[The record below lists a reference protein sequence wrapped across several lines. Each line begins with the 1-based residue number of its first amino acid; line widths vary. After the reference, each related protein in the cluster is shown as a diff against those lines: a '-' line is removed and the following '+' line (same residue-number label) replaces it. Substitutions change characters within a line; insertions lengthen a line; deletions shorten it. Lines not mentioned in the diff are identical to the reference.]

1 MSTNSLRTLRF
12 EASQPPGRS
21 ASPNSRT
28 LFGRFPRVLAISIA
42 TAAAFVTIGCGSHS
56 QFQSPATSAAVTGM
70 RGKVRGGQQPITGST
85 IQLYAAGT
93 TGDGSAAT
101 PLLTTPVATDS
112 SGDFTITNDYTCPT
126 PSTNVYLAA
135 TGGNPGLG
143 LGTNNPNISM
153 IAALGPCSNLN
164 SSTYVFV
171 NEATTIASV
180 FPFTQFM
187 TSYSA
192 LGSTTL
198 AADVTAIDNDFAT
211 VNEFVDTTNGTLP
224 GPSLPAGD
232 GADTTKLYTLSN
244 IVSTCINSP
253 GGIAGDGSPCGNFFL
268 YATPPSGSGVAA
280 PTDIVGALLD
290 IANYPT
296 NNLAQLF
303 ALAPSTGPFQPTLPV
318 APADWTIR
326 IEPSITLSLPSTLIG
341 NGNTLTGTVTLGQAA
356 PGGGL
361 TVNVSSSQ
369 AGFVTVNSVA
379 ATTVSIA
386 AGATSGTFLYQ
397 GVAGGTSV
405 IEASATGYISD
416 TASVTSTA
424 SLISLG
430 TIPTLAPGQ
439 MVSLPLSLGTAAPAG
454 GVTINFATAAGAPA
468 PTSLATVVPAS
479 VFISAGL
486 TVPTANPQVTGGT
499 IGSTQITATATGY
512 APDVVTV
519 NVSVTAA
526 FNPNTL
532 SMPVSPPPGSLNL
545 TISAPAPTGGI
556 SFTLGSNNT
565 AAATVPASATIL
577 AGATS
582 VAIPVTGVAAGTATI
597 SASSPGITTVAATV
611 NVGGAIS
618 VSNATVGQY
627 MQGSMNVSLATTPT
641 AAITVIVTSGSSS
654 VMLSKSSTA
663 VGSPSVTFSGI
674 TTSFVGTVY
683 VQGQSLGVG
692 MPGSSLITAVAS
704 SGYANGTGTVTV
716 DPSGF
721 VINPGQ
727 GSITT
732 TTLSPATNITLQPA
746 ILSPMTLAY
755 AGTGQLN
762 PGIGPIS
769 VPMTSSLPG
778 VGTVTSPVIFN
789 GGDSSD
795 TASFQP
801 VGGGGPTT
809 IAISGPPTINSGL
822 GPQLTFSTPNGY
834 QSITATVT
842 QPTTTVSSTTI
853 GQFMQ
858 GSINVSLQT
867 APLVPINV
875 VVSSNSS
882 SVLLSKSSTTVGSP
896 SLTFTSVTSSS
907 IGTIY
912 VQGQPLGG
920 GAGATGSATIK
931 ATSTI
936 ASNGNP
942 SGFADGSGTVTV
954 DPSGFIINPSQGSIA
969 TTTLSPPTNITLEPV
984 ILNPGTLT
992 YAGSGQLDPGVTMAY
1007 PASYSVYMSSSAP
1020 GVGTISSPVVF
1031 NDGDSSDT
1039 ASFQP
1044 VSAGGPITISIV
1056 GPTPTG
1062 FSTPSQYQSITA
1074 TVTQPTTTVSS
1085 TTIGQFMQGSII
1097 VSLQTAPLVPINVV
1111 VSSNSS
1117 SVLLSKSSTTVGS
1130 PSLMFSSVTS
1140 SSIGTIYVQG
1150 QPLGTPGATAS
1161 ATIKATSTIAS
1172 NGNPSGFA
1180 DGMGTV
1186 TVDPSGFVINPS
1198 QGNITTTT
1206 FSTPTTVTLE
1216 PVILNPGVLTYAGSG
1231 QLNPGFSQIG
1241 VYITSSSLAVGT
1253 ISTSPVLFNQDDSS
1267 DSTTFQPVA
1276 SGTTTIAL
1284 GTTPPTG
1291 FSLPTDYQS
1300 ITAAVSAPNSSIG
1313 NATIGANMQT
1323 SVNVSLATAP
1333 PSAVTVTV
1341 TSNGPSIAT
1350 ISKSATVVGGT
1361 SLTFTNVTSTNV
1373 GTIYVQGQTV
1383 GTTTAT
1389 VAAPGY
1395 NNGNGNITVMP
1406 SGFAINPSQGAINT
1420 TTLSTPTTVTL
1431 EPVILNPG
1439 VLTYAGSGQL
1449 NPGIGPFGVVFTSSN
1464 TSVGTITTSPVV
1476 FNPGDFFDSTT
1487 FQPAGSGTSTLAIGA
1502 VTNNG
1507 GPLSTAFS
1515 TPSQYQS
1522 ISATVTAPNIT
1533 VSNAT
1538 VGANMQGTINVSLG
1552 TAPTV
1557 PMNVTVT
1564 SSAPG
1569 TVLVSK
1575 SASSAGTIVLG
1586 VNSVTFTSVTSTSVG
1601 TVYVQGQTLGSATL
1615 TGSAVITSSGVGG
1628 TYNNGTGT
1636 ITVMPSGF
1644 VINPSQGNIS
1654 TTTFSTPITVTLE
1667 PVILNPGVLTYAGSG
1682 QLNPGI
1688 GPFGVVF
1695 SSSNTNAGTI
1705 LTSPVVFNAG
1715 DSSDSTMFQPGPSSG
1730 TTTLAIGTV
1739 TNNGPMLPTA
1749 FMVPSQYLNITATVT
1764 APNIT
1769 VGNATVGEYMQGT
1782 VNVSLGTAP
1791 LVPVNVTVTSS
1802 APGTVLV
1809 SKSAS
1814 SAGTIV
1820 LGVNSVTFTSVT
1832 STNVGTVYVQG
1843 QGNTGTATI
1852 KAVAT
1857 NTSNGNP
1864 AGYNSGT
1871 GTITVDPSGFVIN
1884 PSQGNITATPQSNPT
1899 TITLEPAILNPGIL
1913 TYAGTG
1919 TLNPNVTF
1927 SLLMTSSNTSVGTL
1941 STYTVDFPTGG
1952 ASSATT
1958 IFQPGTS
1965 PGTTT
1970 LALAINGLHGY
1981 SFSTPSQYQSITAT
1995 LTTPNINISNTTT
2008 GVSLE
2013 TPVNISLSATPLTP
2027 VNVTVTS
2034 NGTSIATVSNSAST
2048 FGQPSVTFTGV
2059 TSTSVGTVW
2068 VQGQS
2073 LGTTTLTVT
2082 ASGYNKG
2089 TGTVTVNPSG
2099 FVINPSQ
2106 GNISTTPTSPATTV
2120 TLEPAILTP
2129 GILTYAGAAE
2139 LNPGIGPF
2147 NIGIT
2152 SSNTVA
2158 GNITTSPVVFH
2169 GGDSSDSTT
2178 FQPAAAGTTNLVL
2191 GAQPAGFS
2199 TPTQYQQITANVV
2212 AALTASI
2219 GSTTTGIDI
2228 ETPVNVELGTA
2239 PGGPGIA
2246 VTVSIANGTGSANI
2260 SSNSSVAGVAG
2271 ANVTFNNVTG
2281 TNVGTVWVQGLT
2293 TGTATLTVTAP
2304 GYTMGT
2310 NTVTID
2316 PSGFI
2321 ITSGNISTT
2330 TFSPPTTI
2338 DVQPAIL
2345 NPGIL
2350 TVYTYGQ
2357 LSPGVGAPQI
2367 DVVNTGNIAIGSITT
2382 SPVTFT
2388 SGSTLE
2394 TTSFLPSNAGTT
2406 TISLGAQP
2414 VPFSLPSQQQYTQI
2428 TATVVAPSSNVNSVT
2443 TGVYMEAPTYI
2454 ELGVAPQGTVGLN
2467 VSIANSPSSPG
2478 APVAAISSSPTTVG
2492 GANLVLNATTSTV
2505 GPIYVQGLN
2514 QGTAIITVTPAGEYA
2529 PSTGTVTVD
2538 SVRFHHQLGQYHDD
2552 TNLIADDGDGRA
2564 RSADAGPADVLRL
2577 RPA

>member
-1 MSTNSLRTLRF
+1 
-12 EASQPPGRS
+12 
-21 ASPNSRT
+21 
-28 LFGRFPRVLAISIA
+28 
-42 TAAAFVTIGCGSHS
+42 
-56 QFQSPATSAAVTGM
+56 
-70 RGKVRGGQQPITGST
+70 
-85 IQLYAAGT
+85 
-93 TGDGSAAT
+93 
-101 PLLTTPVATDS
+101 
-112 SGDFTITNDYTCPT
+112 
-126 PSTNVYLAA
+126 
-135 TGGNPGLG
+135 
-143 LGTNNPNISM
+143 
-153 IAALGPCSNLN
+153 
-164 SSTYVFV
+164 
-171 NEATTIASV
+171 
-180 FPFTQFM
+180 
-187 TSYSA
+187 
-192 LGSTTL
+192 
-198 AADVTAIDNDFAT
+198 
-211 VNEFVDTTNGTLP
+211 
-224 GPSLPAGD
+224 
-232 GADTTKLYTLSN
+232 
-244 IVSTCINSP
+244 
-253 GGIAGDGSPCGNFFL
+253 
-268 YATPPSGSGVAA
+268 
-280 PTDIVGALLD
+280 
-290 IANYPT
+290 
-296 NNLAQLF
+296 
-303 ALAPSTGPFQPTLPV
+303 
-318 APADWTIR
+318 
-326 IEPSITLSLPSTLIG
+326 
-341 NGNTLTGTVTLGQAA
+341 
-356 PGGGL
+356 
-361 TVNVSSSQ
+361 
-369 AGFVTVNSVA
+369 
-379 ATTVSIA
+379 
-386 AGATSGTFLYQ
+386 
-397 GVAGGTSV
+397 
-405 IEASATGYISD
+405 
-416 TASVTSTA
+416 
-424 SLISLG
+424 
-430 TIPTLAPGQ
+430 
-439 MVSLPLSLGTAAPAG
+439 
-454 GVTINFATAAGAPA
+454 
-468 PTSLATVVPAS
+468 
-479 VFISAGL
+479 
-486 TVPTANPQVTGGT
+486 
-499 IGSTQITATATGY
+499 
-512 APDVVTV
+512 
-519 NVSVTAA
+519 
-526 FNPNTL
+526 
-532 SMPVSPPPGSLNL
+532 
-545 TISAPAPTGGI
+545 
-556 SFTLGSNNT
+556 
-565 AAATVPASATIL
+565 
-577 AGATS
+577 
-582 VAIPVTGVAAGTATI
+582 
-597 SASSPGITTVAATV
+597 
-611 NVGGAIS
+611 
-618 VSNATVGQY
+618 
-627 MQGSMNVSLATTPT
+627 
-641 AAITVIVTSGSSS
+641 
-654 VMLSKSSTA
+654 
-663 VGSPSVTFSGI
+663 
-674 TTSFVGTVY
+674 
-683 VQGQSLGVG
+683 
-692 MPGSSLITAVAS
+692 
-704 SGYANGTGTVTV
+704 
-716 DPSGF
+716 
-721 VINPGQ
+721 
-727 GSITT
+727 
-732 TTLSPATNITLQPA
+732 
-746 ILSPMTLAY
+746 
-755 AGTGQLN
+755 
-762 PGIGPIS
+762 
-769 VPMTSSLPG
+769 
-778 VGTVTSPVIFN
+778 
-789 GGDSSD
+789 
-795 TASFQP
+795 
-801 VGGGGPTT
+801 
-809 IAISGPPTINSGL
+809 
-822 GPQLTFSTPNGY
+822 
-834 QSITATVT
+834 
-842 QPTTTVSSTTI
+842 
-853 GQFMQ
+853 
-858 GSINVSLQT
+858 
-867 APLVPINV
+867 
-875 VVSSNSS
+875 
-882 SVLLSKSSTTVGSP
+882 
-896 SLTFTSVTSSS
+896 
-907 IGTIY
+907 
-912 VQGQPLGG
+912 
-920 GAGATGSATIK
+920 
-931 ATSTI
+931 
-936 ASNGNP
+936 
-942 SGFADGSGTVTV
+942 
-954 DPSGFIINPSQGSIA
+954 
-969 TTTLSPPTNITLEPV
+969 
-984 ILNPGTLT
+984 
-992 YAGSGQLDPGVTMAY
+992 
-1007 PASYSVYMSSSAP
+1007 
-1020 GVGTISSPVVF
+1020 
-1031 NDGDSSDT
+1031 
-1039 ASFQP
+1039 
-1044 VSAGGPITISIV
+1044 
-1056 GPTPTG
+1056 
-1062 FSTPSQYQSITA
+1062 
-1074 TVTQPTTTVSS
+1074 
-1085 TTIGQFMQGSII
+1085 
-1097 VSLQTAPLVPINVV
+1097 
-1111 VSSNSS
+1111 
-1117 SVLLSKSSTTVGS
+1117 
-1130 PSLMFSSVTS
+1130 
-1140 SSIGTIYVQG
+1140 
-1150 QPLGTPGATAS
+1150 
-1161 ATIKATSTIAS
+1161 
-1172 NGNPSGFA
+1172 
-1180 DGMGTV
+1180 
-1186 TVDPSGFVINPS
+1186 
-1198 QGNITTTT
+1198 
-1206 FSTPTTVTLE
+1206 
-1216 PVILNPGVLTYAGSG
+1216 
-1231 QLNPGFSQIG
+1231 
-1241 VYITSSSLAVGT
+1241 
-1253 ISTSPVLFNQDDSS
+1253 
-1267 DSTTFQPVA
+1267 
-1276 SGTTTIAL
+1276 
-1284 GTTPPTG
+1284 
-1291 FSLPTDYQS
+1291 
-1300 ITAAVSAPNSSIG
+1300 
-1313 NATIGANMQT
+1313 
-1323 SVNVSLATAP
+1323 
-1333 PSAVTVTV
+1333 
-1341 TSNGPSIAT
+1341 
-1350 ISKSATVVGGT
+1350 
-1361 SLTFTNVTSTNV
+1361 
-1373 GTIYVQGQTV
+1373 
-1383 GTTTAT
+1383 
-1389 VAAPGY
+1389 
-1395 NNGNGNITVMP
+1395 
-1406 SGFAINPSQGAINT
+1406 
-1420 TTLSTPTTVTL
+1420 
-1431 EPVILNPG
+1431 
-1439 VLTYAGSGQL
+1439 
-1449 NPGIGPFGVVFTSSN
+1449 
-1464 TSVGTITTSPVV
+1464 
-1476 FNPGDFFDSTT
+1476 
-1487 FQPAGSGTSTLAIGA
+1487 
-1502 VTNNG
+1502 
-1507 GPLSTAFS
+1507 
-1515 TPSQYQS
+1515 
-1522 ISATVTAPNIT
+1522 
-1533 VSNAT
+1533 
-1538 VGANMQGTINVSLG
+1538 
-1552 TAPTV
+1552 
-1557 PMNVTVT
+1557 
-1564 SSAPG
+1564 
-1569 TVLVSK
+1569 
-1575 SASSAGTIVLG
+1575 
-1586 VNSVTFTSVTSTSVG
+1586 
-1601 TVYVQGQTLGSATL
+1601 
-1615 TGSAVITSSGVGG
+1615 VITSSGVGG

>member
-2478 APVAAISSSPTTVG
+2478 APVAAISTSPTVAGGARLTLERDDLDGRSHLCAGSESRAPPSSPSRPP
-2492 GANLVLNATTSTV
+2492 ANM
-2505 GPIYVQGLN
+2505 P
-2514 QGTAIITVTPAGEYA
+2514 PARE
-2529 PSTGTVTVD
+2529 
-2538 SVRFHHQLGQYHDD
+2538 R
-2552 TNLIADDGDGRA
+2552 
-2564 RSADAGPADVLRL
+2564 
-2577 RPA
+2577 